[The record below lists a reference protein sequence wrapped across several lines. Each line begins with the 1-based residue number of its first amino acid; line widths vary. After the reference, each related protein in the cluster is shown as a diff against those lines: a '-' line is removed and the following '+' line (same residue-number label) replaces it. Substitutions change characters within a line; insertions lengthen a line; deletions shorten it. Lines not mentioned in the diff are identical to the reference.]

1 MKRNKKTY
9 WLDILKLFVVFLK
22 IGAFS
27 FGGGYAMISLI
38 ENEVVNKKQWITKT
52 ELADIFAIAESTP
65 GPIAI
70 NTATYIGVKRC
81 GILGG
86 IVATIGVV
94 IPSYVVIVALSYL
107 IEAVKDN
114 VWAGYFFKSIRIGV
128 LVLIAKAVFSF
139 FKDLRKN
146 VVSVALA
153 ITAFCLVLLTNVKVT
168 YIILATFVI
177 GALTVATTNFVKKKL
192 YHSVGTPEYFNER
205 IGYKPQKD
213 EYIRISTNSA
223 AADNALLEIGKTA
236 ISDGEKARKSEKES
250 EK

>member
-70 NTATYIGVKRC
+70 NTATYIGVKQG

-86 IVATIGVV
+86 IVATISVV
-94 IPSYVVIVALSYL
+94 IPSYVVIVALSCL

-223 AADNALLEIGKTA
+223 ATDNAVLENSKATL
-236 ISDGEKARKSEKES
+236 SDGEKARKSVKES

>member
-1 MKRNKKTY
+1 M
-9 WLDILKLFVVFLK
+9 
-22 IGAFS
+22 
-27 FGGGYAMISLI
+27 
-38 ENEVVNKKQWITKT
+38 
-52 ELADIFAIAESTP
+52 
-65 GPIAI
+65 
-70 NTATYIGVKRC
+70 
-81 GILGG
+81 
-86 IVATIGVV
+86 
-94 IPSYVVIVALSYL
+94 IVALSYL

-177 GALTVATTNFVKKKL
+177 GALTVAISNFCKKKL

-213 EYIRISTNSA
+213 EYVRISTNSA
-223 AADNALLEIGKTA
+223 AADNALLENSKTA
-236 ISDGEKARKSEKES
+236 ISDSEKARKSEKES